1 MVQQVLDRGEA
12 CICMGDFNRPLQAKK
27 PTLGTRLLKEWL
39 EGGIMKLIN
48 NRNVMTRLDPGR
60 GTGSVLDLAIV
71 SANIEEGVTQ
81 FTVDSQRK
89 MTAFAM
95 IKNKNKIVEQKFI
108 DHFTINLKLK
118 IPVKTFAKGKKRN
131 LSKNI
136 NMKNK
141 EGWLLYPETTERYAS
156 KNVRAV
162 EDTEDSDEL
171 EKKLNSINAEIQ
183 TEPFGYII

>member
-1 MVQQVLDRGEA
+1 
-12 CICMGDFNRPLQAKK
+12 
-27 PTLGTRLLKEWL
+27 
-39 EGGIMKLIN
+39 MKLIN
-48 NRNVMTRLDPGR
+48 NMNVMTRLDPGR

-95 IKNKNKIVEQKFI
+95 IKNKNKIVEQMFT

-118 IPVKTFAKGKKRN
+118 ISVKIFAKGKKR
-131 LSKNI
+131 KII
-136 NMKNK
+136 NMKNE
-141 EGWLLYPETTERYAS
+141 EGWLLYPETTSYAW
-156 KNVRAV
+156 NILRAV
-162 EDTEDSDEL
+162 EDTEDPDEL

-183 TEPFGYII
+183 TEAFGYII